1 MRSQTAQN
9 ITNLDGQVDTRFS
22 ETLQNIAANSFDIL
36 GLRENVTGL
45 DEDVGSVSS
54 DIMSLT
60 QDVTV
65 RLDNLNSTQVRNDYV
80 FPCLFIRK
88 TDEMSLNKT
97 CILIWHS

>member
-22 ETLQNIAANSFDIL
+22 ETLQNIMTIASDIL
-36 GLRENVTGL
+36 DLRENITSL

-60 QDVTV
+60 QDVT
-65 RLDNLNSTQVRNDYV
+65 LESIIY
-80 FPCLFIRK
+80 
-88 TDEMSLNKT
+88 
-97 CILIWHS
+97 LI